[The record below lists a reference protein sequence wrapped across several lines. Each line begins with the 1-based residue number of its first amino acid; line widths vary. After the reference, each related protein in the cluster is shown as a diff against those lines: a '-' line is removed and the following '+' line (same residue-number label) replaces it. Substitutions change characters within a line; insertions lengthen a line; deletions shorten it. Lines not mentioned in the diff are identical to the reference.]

1 MGIAI
6 FTFDIF
12 FDYWQDV
19 EACVYIYKCLY
30 IQIPPC
36 YFYATP
42 MTHTQH
48 TACNCIIE
56 ISKTLKKKML
66 AKMQLRW
73 NKSESLKDMTSLE
86 SVMPGRG

>member
-12 FDYWQDV
+12 FDYWQDM

-30 IQIPPC
+30 VQIPPC

-42 MTHTQH
+42 
-48 TACNCIIE
+48 
-56 ISKTLKKKML
+56 
-66 AKMQLRW
+66 
-73 NKSESLKDMTSLE
+73 
-86 SVMPGRG
+86 